1 MSLSGRLREIKE
13 VLILASKP
21 DRKEF
26 SFTLKISAIG
36 IILVGGIAFAVEII
50 MGIIFATP

>member
-1 MSLSGRLREIKE
+1 MSLTSRLREIKE

-36 IILVGGIAFAVEII
+36 IVLVGGIAFAVEII
-50 MGIIFATP
+50 MGIIFAG